1 MEQKL
6 QAIRTELPRVWD
18 ALSRCLEGLEEEK
31 ARCLKT
37 VYAGLSVHDLT
48 ALPPETFLG
57 YVQASLDARRALPYA
72 GTLPEELFFQYVLPP
87 RVNNE
92 FLDGS
97 RSWLYSQLAQRVRD
111 KSMTDAALEVNFWCY
126 ERATYLPTDDRT
138 LAPLGMCRRTRGR
151 CGEESTLLVS
161 ALRAVCIPARQCY
174 APYWAHCDDNHAWV
188 EFWADGQW
196 HYMGACEPEPEP
208 DAGWFPSA
216 ASQAMLVRSR
226 VPDFRA
232 EDGFTVVNSTGRYAD
247 TVLLQVRVTS
257 GGTPLPG
264 AEVRFQLVNYSQLQ
278 TIHRAVTGP
287 DGMASLETGLGCL
300 IVSACLDGRLTE
312 RWVDVRKTREMELRR
327 EDGFDPL
334 TQERTDRW
342 ELTPP
347 RERIPAAPSENQAHE
362 ARLRRCEALRAAYEA
377 GFAPE
382 TDRWLHLARGNQ
394 AEIQRFLALPAYDPE
409 DKALL
414 LSTLAEKDFA
424 DVTCETL
431 ERFLAAA
438 LPWKGQFSTECWR
451 DELLAPRV
459 EHEMLLPIRQELQ
472 AMLAGEHLSNGQDVL
487 DWMDSHLRRVPDH
500 GLANRRGS
508 AAGYVRHGV
517 CPAAEWDI
525 LAVQICRAL
534 GIPARLCPV
543 TGRFLPPREQD
554 TPMVCLTLAT
564 TEPELREEEHF
575 TLARWEGNDYRV
587 LTLGGLTVPGSVRLS
602 LQPGAYS
609 LITCRRQIDG
619 TASALVRRF
628 LLTGNRTLDLTL
640 APDRTAEKLQSVH
653 LPVPDGAP
661 SELTGPSKTG
671 ALLLFLQPGAEPTEH
686 LLQELLELRDA
697 CNRGGWP
704 IRLAISRQE
713 DRNNTTLGRV
723 LAALPQSACYV
734 CPSGSRF
741 ALQHAMGLG
750 DSRLPLAIALDSRGR
765 GLWAFANYNIRTAH
779 TLLRIVQLAGAESH
793 PLPAASDSKSASK
806 TDIHIN

>member
-6 QAIRTELPRVWD
+6 QAIRTDLPRVWD
-18 ALSRCLEGLEEEK
+18 ALTRCLEGLDAET

-48 ALPPETFLG
+48 ALPPEAFLA

-92 FLDGS
+92 FPDGS
-97 RSWLYSQLAQRVRD
+97 RSWLYGQLADRVRD
-111 KSMTDAALEVNFWCY
+111 KSMTDAALEVNLWCY

-138 LAPLGMCRRTRGR
+138 LAPLGMCCRTRGR

-188 EFWADGQW
+188 EFWAGGRW

-208 DAGWFPSA
+208 DTGWFTSA
-216 ASQAMLVRSR
+216 ASRAMLVRSR

-247 TVLLQVRVTS
+247 TALLRVRVTA
-257 GGTPLPG
+257 GGMPLPG
-264 AEVRFQLVNYSQLQ
+264 AEVRFRLVNYSQLQ

-287 DGMASLETGLGCL
+287 DGTACLETGLGCL
-300 IVSACLDGRLTE
+300 IVSACPDGRLVE
-312 RWVDVRKTREMELRR
+312 RWVDVRETREVELRR

-334 TQERTDRW
+334 TRERMDRW
-342 ELTPP
+342 EMTPP
-347 RERIPAAPSENQAHE
+347 GERIPAAPTENQAHE

-394 AEIQRFLALPAYDPE
+394 AEIRRFLALPAYDPA
-409 DKALL
+409 DKELL

-431 ERFLAAA
+431 ESFLAAA
-438 LPWKGQFSTECWR
+438 LPWKGQYPAEQWR

-472 AMLAGEHLSNGQDVL
+472 TLLAGAHLTSGQDVL
-487 DWMDSHLRRVPDH
+487 DWMDGHLRRIPDH

-508 AAGYVRHGV
+508 APGYVRHGV
-517 CPAAEWDI
+517 CPAAEWDL

-543 TGRFLPPREQD
+543 TGRFLPPQKQAGP
-554 TPMVCLTLAT
+554 TVCLTLT
-564 TEPELREEEHF
+564 TMEPELREEEHF
-575 TLARWEGNDYRV
+575 TLARWEEDDYRV
-587 LTLGGLTVPGSVRLS
+587 LNLGNLTVSGSVRLS

-609 LITCRRQIDG
+609 LVTCRRQIDG
-619 TASALVRRF
+619 TASALARRF
-628 LLTGNRTLDLTL
+628 LLTGDRTLELTL
-640 APDRTAEKLQSVH
+640 APDRTAEKLRSVR
-653 LPVPDGAP
+653 LPALDGAP
-661 SELTGPSKTG
+661 AELTAPSETG

-686 LLQELLELRDA
+686 LLQELLELREPL
-697 CNRGGWP
+697 NRGGWP
-704 IRLAISRQE
+704 IRLAIARRE
-713 DRNNTTLGRV
+713 DLENATLGRV
-723 LAALPQSACYV
+723 LAALPRSAWYL

-750 DSRLPLAIALDSRGR
+750 DSRLPLAAALDSRGR

-779 TLLRIVQLAGAESH
+779 TLVRILE
-793 PLPAASDSKSASK
+793 
-806 TDIHIN
+806 INNG

>member
-6 QAIRTELPRVWD
+6 QAIRTELPQVWD
-18 ALSRCLEGLEEEK
+18 ALTRCLAGLDAET

-48 ALPPETFLG
+48 ALPPETFLA
-57 YVQASLDARRALPYA
+57 YVQASLDARRDLPYA

-97 RSWLYSQLAQRVRD
+97 RSWLYSQLAERVRD

-138 LAPLGMCRRTRGR
+138 IAPLGMCRRTRGR

-188 EFWADGQW
+188 EFWSDGRW

-208 DAGWFPSA
+208 DAGWFTSA
-216 ASQAMLVRSR
+216 ASRAMLVRSR

-247 TVLLQVRVTS
+247 TALLRVRVTS
-257 GGTPLPG
+257 GGKPLPG
-264 AEVRFQLVNYSQLQ
+264 EEVQFRLVNYSQLQ
-278 TIHRAVTGP
+278 TIHCAVTGS
-287 DGMASLETGLGCL
+287 DGTACLETGLGCL
-300 IVSACLDGRLTE
+300 IVSACLDGRLVE
-312 RWVDVRKTREMELRR
+312 RWVDVRETREVELRR

-334 TQERTDRW
+334 TRERTECW

-347 RERIPAAPSENQAHE
+347 RERIPAAPTENPAHE
-362 ARLRRCEALRAAYEA
+362 ARLRRCEAVRAAYEA

-382 TDRWLHLARGNQ
+382 TYHWLCLARGNQ
-394 AEIQRFLALPAYDPE
+394 AEIRRFLALPAYDLA
-409 DKALL
+409 DKELL

-431 ERFLAAA
+431 ESFLTAA
-438 LPWKGQFSTECWR
+438 LPWKRQFSTERWR

-472 AMLAGEHLSNGQDVL
+472 ALLAGANLTTGQDVL
-487 DWMDSHLRRVPDH
+487 DWMDGHLRRAPDH

-508 AAGYVRHGV
+508 APGYVRHGV

-543 TGRFLPPREQD
+543 TGRFLPPQKQAGP
-554 TPMVCLTLAT
+554 TVCLTLT
-564 TEPELREEEHF
+564 TAEPELREEEHF
-575 TLARWEGNDYRV
+575 TLARWEGDDYRV
-587 LTLGGLTVPGSVRLS
+587 LTLGNLTVSGSVRLS
-602 LQPGAYS
+602 LQPGAYR
-609 LITCRRQIDG
+609 LVTCRRQIDG
-619 TASALVRRF
+619 TASALARRF
-628 LLTGNRTLDLTL
+628 LLTGDRTLELTL
-640 APDRTAEKLQSVH
+640 APDRTAEKLRAVR
-653 LPVPDGAP
+653 LPALDGAP
-661 SELTGPSKTG
+661 EALTAPSESG

-686 LLQELLELRDA
+686 LLQELLELREPLD
-697 CNRGGWP
+697 RGGWP
-704 IRLAISRQE
+704 IRLALSRRE
-713 DRNNTTLGRV
+713 DLDNATLGRV
-723 LAALPQSACYV
+723 LAALPQSAWYLCT
-734 CPSGSRF
+734 SGSRF

-750 DSRLPLAIALDSRGR
+750 DSRLPLAAALDSRGR

-779 TLLRIVQLAGAESH
+779 TLVRILEMEKV
-793 PLPAASDSKSASK
+793 
-806 TDIHIN
+806 